1 MHSPERIKNPK
12 LSKNGKKRGRQP
24 LDDRTFTCTV
34 YLDVK
39 TAQWLQRRAHDTR
52 ISRSEIMRGLLQAEM
67 RREAAV
73 EMSQSEIRMDLMA
86 GAA

>member
-24 LDDRTFTCTV
+24 LDEKTFTCTV

-39 TAQWLQRRAHDTR
+39 TAQWLQRRAHSER
-52 ISRSEIMRGLLQAEM
+52 RSRARIMRELLQAEM
-67 RREAAV
+67 KREAAV
-73 EMSQSEIRMDLMA
+73 EMSQSELRMDLMA
-86 GAA
+86 ASA